1 MGSSVFHGGFSTFL
15 AISCL
20 AGSKSYVFVVFYKLW
35 FGIIVF
41 GMSNGFLLLPVLLS
55 YMGPVDEPHK
65 SSKGE
70 PSKSDQVSPAKIK
83 ESGGTEGLDIEIAKV
98 SSNLETLNSARRS
111 GRKPMR
117 NRDLAIKL
125 DQVI

>member
-55 YMGPVDEPHK
+55 YIGPVDDPHK
-65 SSKGE
+65 TSAKE
-70 PSKSDQVSPAKIK
+70 TKNDQVSPEKGQEK
-83 ESGGTEGLDIEIAKV
+83 
-98 SSNLETLNSARRS
+98 
-111 GRKPMR
+111 
-117 NRDLAIKL
+117 
-125 DQVI
+125 QVI